1 MPTANARLG
10 GIPVRAELRRNR
22 SAGRL
27 TFAAGT
33 IVAAFGLSVSV
44 CAAQDG
50 TQTTTPTPRPQDN
63 SSNNQSVATSPQISD
78 SDWAKALTNF
88 AGTKGVSRPSQDAIM
103 GFSLPTSVNATTVK
117 AILTRSGDVKKG
129 DVIVKGDDAE
139 EQVVMKLQLERIA
152 KPLNIDR
159 AKAAMDLSEVEY
171 TRVREAFA
179 RGGSGTQEV
188 DRARLQAEVSR
199 IDWELAVSN
208 DKQEKLQLDR
218 LQERIKGYSIV
229 APFDGTIDLVNA
241 DVGQVVAGNEKVV
254 RVVDVDPLWV
264 DIPEPTDHPHTWS
277 LTAGAKAWAMANV
290 AGEPRVVECK
300 VIEVAP
306 TSDPAS
312 RTRRIRVEVPNP
324 PATNGKIRL
333 LAGEAMWVRFSQPD
347 VAELPAGARVIK
359 TESPIAMNEPA
370 KQVAEGQA
378 K

>member
-1 MPTANARLG
+1 M
-10 GIPVRAELRRNR
+10 I
-22 SAGRL
+22 
-27 TFAAGT
+27 AAGT
-33 IVAAFGLSVSV
+33 IVAAFGLNAVV
-44 CAAQDG
+44 CASQAPQQDSPS
-50 TQTTTPTPRPQDN
+50 TPSPRTTTSDTQAAAAPQL
-63 SSNNQSVATSPQISD
+63 SESE
-78 SDWAKALTNF
+78 WAKVLANF

-129 DVIVKGDDAE
+129 DVLIKGDDAE
-139 EQVVMKLQLERIA
+139 EQVVMKLQQERVA

-171 TRVREAFA
+171 TRVRDAFS

-218 LQERIKGYSIV
+218 LLERIKGYSIV
-229 APFDGTIDLVNA
+229 APFEGTIDLVNA
-241 DVGQVVAGNEKVV
+241 DIGQVVGGNEKIV

-264 DIPEPTDHPHTWS
+264 DIPEPTDRPHTWS
-277 LTAGAKAWAMANV
+277 LSEGAKAWAMANV
-290 AGEPRVVECK
+290 AGEARVVECK

-306 TSDPAS
+306 TADPAS

-324 PATNGKIRL
+324 PTTNGRIRL
-333 LAGEAMWVRFSQPD
+333 LAGEALWVRFSQPD
-347 VAELPAGARVIK
+347 VAELPAGAKIENVDPWVAIGVGTADSGR
-359 TESPIAMNEPA
+359 ESSAPTN
-370 KQVAEGQA
+370 GGNSR
-378 K
+378 

>member
-1 MPTANARLG
+1 MM
-10 GIPVRAELRRNR
+10 I
-22 SAGRL
+22 
-27 TFAAGT
+27 AAGT
-33 IVAAFGLSVSV
+33 IVAAFGLNAVV
-44 CAAQDG
+44 CATANAAQNSPS
-50 TQTTTPTPRPQDN
+50 TQQANTTETQPAAA
-63 SSNNQSVATSPQISD
+63 SKLSESEWSKVLSNFS
-78 SDWAKALTNF
+78 
-88 AGTKGVSRPSQDAIM
+88 GTKGVSRPSQDAIM

-117 AILTRSGDVKKG
+117 GIQTRSGDVKKG

-139 EQVVMKLQLERIA
+139 EQVVLRLQQERVA
-152 KPLNIDR
+152 KPLNIER

-241 DVGQVVAGNEKVV
+241 DIGQVVAGNEKVV

-290 AGEPRVVECK
+290 AGEARVVECK
-300 VIEVAP
+300 VIEVSP

-324 PATNGKIRL
+324 PTTNGKIRM

-347 VAELPAGARVIK
+347 VAELPAGAKIENVDPWVAIGVPMINRGLE
-359 TESPIAMNEPA
+359 ESITSDEESA
-370 KQVAEGQA
+370 K
-378 K
+378 